1 MSGDDRPASSGR
13 RRGTT
18 GDPVWDGRID
28 DLLDE
33 LAPDENRDLL
43 RQIFVEGVRLA
54 TIDAERLDL
63 KIASAALREMR
74 QAFVAFAP
82 VRDRRKLTVFGSAR
96 TEESDPLYVQARE
109 LARLAAERGWMAV
122 TGAGPGIMLAAME
135 GAGRENSFGVR
146 IRLPFEDAANEIIS
160 GDTKLVSMKYFF
172 TRKLMLMKESSAYVA
187 MPGGF
192 GTLDETVEL
201 ITLQQTG
208 KAVPAPVVL
217 LDVPGGDYWRAW
229 QRFVADHVASRGYV
243 DQTDL
248 GLVHLCDDHRE
259 ALAWIDRYY
268 ANYRSIR
275 WFGDTLV
282 IRLHVAPT
290 AEQLEHLNERFAS
303 MTTDGKGLSLTGAR
317 PAEIDGGDEPDA
329 ARVQLVLDPFRIA
342 QLYLVIDAL
351 NELVAGPVQSSTAAS
366 S

>member
-1 MSGDDRPASSGR
+1 MRAEGPSPSSRR

-18 GDPVWDGRID
+18 GNTEWDRRID

-33 LAPDENRDLL
+33 IGPDQNRDLL
-43 RQIFVEGVRLA
+43 RQVFLEGVRLA
-54 TIDAERLDL
+54 SIDAERLDL

-74 QAFVAFAP
+74 QAFAAFAP
-82 VRDRRKLTVFGSAR
+82 VRGRRKLTVFGSAR
-96 TEESDPLYVQARE
+96 TRESDPLYVQARE
-109 LARLAAERGWMAV
+109 LARLAAAREWMVV

-146 IRLPFEDAANEIIS
+146 IRLPFEADANEIIS

-217 LDVPGGDYWRAW
+217 LDVPGGDYWQAW
-229 QRFVADHVASRGYV
+229 QRFVVDHVAARGYV
-243 DQTDL
+243 NRADL
-248 GLVHLCDDHRE
+248 GLVYLCDDHHA
-259 ALAWIDRYY
+259 ALAYIDRYY
-268 ANYRSIR
+268 ANYRSLR
-275 WFGDTLV
+275 WFGDKLV
-282 IRLHVAPT
+282 IRLNTSPDA
-290 AEQLEHLNERFAS
+290 AQLDDLNARFAS
-303 MTTDGKGLSLTGAR
+303 MTTDGRGLAVTGPQ
-317 PAEIDGGDEPDA
+317 PAETAGGDDLGA
-329 ARVQLVLDPFRIA
+329 ARVELVLDPFRIA
-342 QLYLVIDAL
+342 ELHLLIDAL
-351 NELVAGPVQSSTAAS
+351 NDLVAGPLQSPVDSEA
-366 S
+366 